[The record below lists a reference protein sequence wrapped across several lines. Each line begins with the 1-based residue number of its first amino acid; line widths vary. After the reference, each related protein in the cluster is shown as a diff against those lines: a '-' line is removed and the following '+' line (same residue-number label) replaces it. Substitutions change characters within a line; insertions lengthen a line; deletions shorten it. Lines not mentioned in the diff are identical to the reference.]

1 MQYCIDYNV
10 GKTWKSM
17 KIKQIHPNWMQNRL
31 IEKWEN
37 SWNSLEM
44 EDCIEFLPSKS
55 QTKKS
60 VNVHDFWLILDF
72 DSKRGV
78 SRGQC
83 TWLLADFGSKVMDV
97 ELKSRCEFSRSMQWI
112 LCVNRR
118 AINWIPWKTIPPS
131 PWKITPLIRGDLEP
145 RGVIFHLRTAKSFL
159 RNLKGGNLSWNSVDI
174 REPDAVVKACN
185 LLPILFSWF
194 LSFREALC

>member
-1 MQYCIDYNV
+1 MDGCVEFPPVKITGVSRGQC
-10 GKTWKSM
+10 TW
-17 KIKQIHPNWMQNRL
+17 L
-31 IEKWEN
+31 
-37 SWNSLEM
+37 LA
-44 EDCIEFLPSKS
+44 
-55 QTKKS
+55 
-60 VNVHDFWLILDF
+60 DFG
-72 DSKRGV
+72 SKRGV

-118 AINWIPWKTIPPS
+118 AINWIPWKTTPL
-131 PWKITPLIRGDLEP
+131 PWKITSLIRGDLEP